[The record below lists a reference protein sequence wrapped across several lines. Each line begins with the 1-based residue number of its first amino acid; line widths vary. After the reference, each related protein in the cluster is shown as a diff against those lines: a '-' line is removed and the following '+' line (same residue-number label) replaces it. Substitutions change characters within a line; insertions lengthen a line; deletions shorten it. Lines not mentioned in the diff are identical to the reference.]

1 MLTFTQSY
9 NRVADIVGV
18 NAPISTQDLTNFK
31 YDINQ
36 ALRLFKNQTR
46 RYWTRKEVTA
56 NIVAGQQYYTMP
68 EDMVRV
74 TEVKAN
80 TGNGGY
86 NWPLVQI
93 DSEELWNR
101 YNIIPSS
108 TVLVPQFF
116 FIRGRNEIGLYP
128 QPSQNVTAG
137 LIVSY
142 ESRLPDLSL
151 DDVTTTTVTVTNGS
165 NLVTSPSVNFNTNM
179 VNQWFSVT
187 DGTDGNWYQISAVTA
202 TQLTLE
208 NVYQGPTENTAPCI
222 IASVFDIPE
231 DYHLGMVYYAAY
243 QYYLK
248 RNENENALQYKG
260 LFEDLIQQYREAY
273 SAKTTG
279 VVQKP
284 MSDSVFNIFFLPPGT
299 IS

>member
-1 MLTFTQSY
+1 M
-9 NRVADIVGV
+9 
-18 NAPISTQDLTNFK
+18 
-31 YDINQ
+31 
-36 ALRLFKNQTR
+36 
-46 RYWTRKEVTA
+46 
-56 NIVAGQQYYTMP
+56 
-68 EDMVRV
+68 
-74 TEVKAN
+74 
-80 TGNGGY
+80 
-86 NWPLVQI
+86 VQI

-187 DGTDGNWYQISAVTA
+187 DGSDGNWYQISAVSA

-222 IASVFDIPE
+222 IGSVFDIPE

-260 LFEDLIQQYREAY
+260 LFEDLIQQYKEAY
-273 SAKTTG
+273 AAKSTGIVQSANLG
-279 VVQKP
+279 
-284 MSDSVFNIFFLPPGT
+284 SEIFNIFFLPPGT